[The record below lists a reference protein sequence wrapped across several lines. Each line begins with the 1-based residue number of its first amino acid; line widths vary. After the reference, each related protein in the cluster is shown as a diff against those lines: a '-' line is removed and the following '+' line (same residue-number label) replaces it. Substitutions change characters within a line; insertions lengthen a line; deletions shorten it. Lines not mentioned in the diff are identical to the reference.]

1 MIQVLLSSSVTLETL
16 PGAVKAD
23 PITVE
28 FRNVTLARPGV
39 MGVTRG
45 GGRGPP
51 GGGASGASG
60 SAIPRKRSLCV
71 NGGNMSAVPTRS
83 HSPLP
88 LAREFLRVTSP
99 EPPTPIVGPLTLV
112 KMLLVNVPLETDPGV
127 PVT

>member
-1 MIQVLLSSSVTLETL
+1 MSQ
-16 PGAVKAD
+16 
-23 PITVE
+23 
-28 FRNVTLARPGV
+28 
-39 MGVTRG
+39 RG
-45 GGRGPP
+45 WK
-51 GGGASGASG
+51 GASRRRGIGRVRIGYAEE
-60 SAIPRKRSLCV
+60 ASLCV

-88 LAREFLRVTSP
+88 LAREFVRVTSP